1 MNGVQG
7 VEGSNPFIP
16 TRKQKPQ
23 GIYGNVGP
31 FSVFERLRIRPCF
44 RPEGRQVGKACP
56 GGYGRAYELRLALRA
71 ISSGSGVRLCL
82 SLSLVRHEGCGQQ
95 AAAGRCGTLHAD
107 LYPMK
112 RRDQLLS
119 AWSVR
124 GVPLQGGGMETSG
137 RQPCHFLH
145 RRAEIAI
152 LKKCDVFIDK
162 PAVFVYLHLRVG
174 M

>member
-23 GIYGNVGP
+23 GIYGNVGS
-31 FSVFERLRIRPCF
+31 FSVFGHLRIRPCF

-56 GGYGRAYELRLALRA
+56 GGYGRAYELRLAELS

-82 SLSLVRHEGCGQQ
+82 SLSLVRHQGCGQQ

-107 LYPMK
+107 LYHMK
-112 RRDQLLS
+112 RGDQLLR
-119 AWSVR
+119 AWSLRV
-124 GVPLQGGGMETSG
+124 VHMQFGGMDTSG

>member
-1 MNGVQG
+1 MRKHVQNGCMFAHFLFL
-7 VEGSNPFIP
+7 SKFP
-16 TRKQKPQ
+16 
-23 GIYGNVGP
+23 GNHCP
-31 FSVFERLRIRPCF
+31 ARLSRVMLNLKHAANSIAPL
-44 RPEGRQVGKACP
+44 V
-56 GGYGRAYELRLALRA
+56 RAYELRLALRA

-107 LYPMK
+107 LYHMK
-112 RRDQLLS
+112 RRDQLLP
-119 AWSVR
+119 ARSVR

>member
-71 ISSGSGVRLCL
+71 ISPGSGVRLCL

-95 AAAGRCGTLHAD
+95 AHAACGPLSYEEAGSAPAGKVSTGRAPAGWRNGD
-107 LYPMK
+107 LRSTALPFFAQK
-112 RRDQLLS
+112 
-119 AWSVR
+119 
-124 GVPLQGGGMETSG
+124 GGDSYFEKM
-137 RQPCHFLH
+137 
-145 RRAEIAI
+145 
-152 LKKCDVFIDK
+152 
-162 PAVFVYLHLRVG
+162 
-174 M
+174 